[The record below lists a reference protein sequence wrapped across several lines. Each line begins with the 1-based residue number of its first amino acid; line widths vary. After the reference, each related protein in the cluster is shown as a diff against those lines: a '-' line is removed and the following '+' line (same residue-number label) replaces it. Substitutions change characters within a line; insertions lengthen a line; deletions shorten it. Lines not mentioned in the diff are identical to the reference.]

1 MKKKKI
7 ILILIGVILIVIDQ
21 TAKFLLSG
29 KNFTLIANT
38 LDIEYSQNEGIAFEI
53 FNGDLLVIMAVTAV
67 IIGFLIKLII
77 NYFNKEKYLYA
88 TSLILVVSGGI
99 SNLIDRLLRGYVVD
113 YLNITLFSFPIFNL
127 ADMLIT
133 IGLLILFVLVVRDLI
148 VPERKRKAKKEQKL
162 KKKEEAMKV
171 KVNELE
177 QKLDSKIE
185 KVVKEEKKK

>member
-7 ILILIGVILIVIDQ
+7 ILVLIGIILIIIDQ

-29 KNFTLIANT
+29 RNFTLISNIV
-38 LDIEYSQNEGIAFEI
+38 DIKYSQNEGIAFGI

-77 NYFNKEKYLYA
+77 NYFNKQKYLYA
-88 TSLILVVSGGI
+88 TSLILIVSGGI
-99 SNLIDRLLRGYVVD
+99 SNFIDRLLRGSVVD
-113 YLNITLFSFPIFNL
+113 YLNITFFNFPIFNI

-133 IGLLILFVLVVRDLI
+133 IGVLILFVLVVRDLI
-148 VPERKRKAKKEQKL
+148 VPERKRKEKKEQKL
-162 KKKEEAMKV
+162 KKKEEAMKL
-171 KVNELE
+171 KVNKLE

>member
-7 ILILIGVILIVIDQ
+7 ILVLIGIILIIIDQ

-29 KNFTLIANT
+29 RNFTLISNI
-38 LDIEYSQNEGIAFEI
+38 LDIKYSQNEGIAFGI

-77 NYFNKEKYLYA
+77 NYFNKQKYLYA
-88 TSLILVVSGGI
+88 TSLILIVSGGI
-99 SNLIDRLLRGYVVD
+99 SNFIDRLLRGSVVD
-113 YLNITLFSFPIFNL
+113 YLNITFFNFPIFNI

-133 IGLLILFVLVVRDLI
+133 IGVLILFVLVVRDLI
-148 VPERKRKAKKEQKL
+148 VPERKRKEKKEQKL
-162 KKKEEAMKV
+162 KKKEEAMKL
-171 KVNELE
+171 KVNKLE

>member
-7 ILILIGVILIVIDQ
+7 ILVLIGIILIVIDQ

-29 KNFTLIANT
+29 KNFTLISNL
-38 LDIEYSQNEGIAFEI
+38 LDVNYSQNEGIAFGI
-53 FNGDLLVIMAVTAV
+53 FNGDLLIIMAVTAV

-99 SNLIDRLLRGYVVD
+99 SNFIDRLLRGTVVD
-113 YLNITLFSFPIFNL
+113 YLNITFFNFPIFNI

-133 IGLLILFVLVVRDLI
+133 IGVLILFVLVVRDLI
-148 VPERKRKAKKEQKL
+148 VPERKRKEKKEQKL
-162 KKKEEAMKV
+162 KKKEEAMKI
-171 KVNELE
+171 KINEME
-177 QKLDSKIE
+177 EKLDNKIE
-185 KVVKEEKKK
+185 KVVKEEKKE